1 MTNWTCYKCGS
12 YEVFESKYVRLNRL
26 ACIIDDQED
35 IRVMKD
41 PISWC
46 VDCDDYAILVEATQ
60 PKYRSV

>member
-1 MTNWTCYKCGS
+1 MTNWTCYNCGS
-12 YEVFESKYVRLNRL
+12 YEVFESKLVRLNRL

-60 PKYRSV
+60 PKYMSV

>member
-12 YEVFESKYVRLNRL
+12 YEVFESKLVRLNRL
-26 ACIIDDQED
+26 AYIIDDQED
-35 IRVMKD
+35 IRVMKG

-46 VDCDDYAILVEATQ
+46 DDCDDYAILVEATQ